1 MVIFNSYVSLP
12 EGTLNAKKPSPH
24 PRAGPWESLDF
35 YREKESSK
43 AQNYVSNMIYP
54 LVI

>member
-1 MVIFNSYVSLP
+1 MQRN
-12 EGTLNAKKPSPH
+12 H
-24 PRAGPWESLDF
+24 PLTQELDREKSLDF